1 MGAARVRGSDER
13 TKGDTEPKA
22 KNVLALTFCVNPRLV
37 RLASAKFGPKNNGV
51 APPGVLIRIMSLPPP
66 ATVSSPSPLGANE
79 PPRVP
84 WSAQVRPF
92 LWVPSLYLA
101 MGIPFNVIMG
111 GTAARMYKSLGYS
124 DGQITVALGS
134 IGVAWSLKPLWAAFL
149 DMYRTKKFFVL
160 AMEIVIAAL
169 LVGVALSLPTSGF
182 FQMSVALFWVAAF
195 ASSTQDICADGIYLT
210 ALDKPAQ
217 AKLAGVQGM
226 FWVLGKV
233 LATGVVIS
241 VLDKLRIAN
250 QWTNLHLWA
259 AVFVVCAVAMIALA
273 VYHVFMLPTGSISHR
288 PTGFSDAAADFFGTA
303 ESFFHKRAF
312 WGMIA
317 FVFLYRLGE
326 GLILMEGQ
334 LFLQSSTAQGGLG
347 LTAGQ
352 VSDIDAIWGTI
363 ASIIGG
369 LLGGAFVSRRGL
381 RSSLWLLGLCLNIP
395 HFTYVAL
402 SQVAADGHGASYALT
417 VAMVSVEKFGYGFG
431 FVGNMIYMMQQ
442 LAPGRATMTHYA
454 FATALMNL
462 MLVPTNMISGPLA
475 EWLGFSTFFVVVMF
489 ASIPSAWSAFKA
501 PFPRR
506 DDDPEQAA
514 KGLTADDPDL
524 LTESQRKVQLL
535 AGRASIYAMLNI
547 LTLLL
552 ADAKILGTLQGKAVG
567 TGLPQLLWLLGTAAL
582 KVFFAMRTFQLAHA
596 AAEEAGRGGDTV
608 YLRNARGAKITTGVC
623 GIVTLLVLAFAAR
636 MAF

>member
-1 MGAARVRGSDER
+1 
-13 TKGDTEPKA
+13 
-22 KNVLALTFCVNPRLV
+22 
-37 RLASAKFGPKNNGV
+37 
-51 APPGVLIRIMSLPPP
+51 MSLSPRTPP
-66 ATVSSPSPLGANE
+66 SSLHVAESGAQPPIAPTPSKLE
-79 PPRVP
+79 RL
-84 WSAQVRPF
+84 RPF
-92 LWVPSLYLA
+92 VWVPSLYLA

-111 GTAARMYKSLGYS
+111 GTAARMYKSLGYA

-169 LVGVALSLPTSGF
+169 LVGVALSIPTPGF
-182 FQMSVALFWVAAF
+182 FQVSVALFWVAAF

-241 VLDKLRIAN
+241 VLDKLRVAN
-250 QWTNLHLWA
+250 NWTNLHMWV
-259 AVFVVCAVAMIALA
+259 AVFVVCAAAMAVLAL
-273 VYHVFMLPTGSISHR
+273 YHVFQLPSGSIVQR
-288 PTGFSDAAADFFGTA
+288 PHSATEVVRDFLGTA

-326 GLILMEGQ
+326 GLILLEGQ

-347 LTAGQ
+347 LTPGQ
-352 VSDIDAIWGTI
+352 VSDIDAIWGTV
-363 ASIIGG
+363 ASIAGG
-369 LLGGAFVSRRGL
+369 LLGGALVARRGL
-381 RSSLWLLGLCLNIP
+381 RSTLWLLGLCLNIP

-402 SQVAADGHGASYALT
+402 SQAGAAGHGASYAFIVT
-417 VAMVSVEKFGYGFG
+417 MVSVEKFGYGFG

-489 ASIPSAWSAFKA
+489 ASVPSAWSAFKA
-501 PFPRR
+501 PFPRAA
-506 DDDPEQAA
+506 DDSAKAA
-514 KGLTADDPDL
+514 EGITADDPTVL
-524 LTESQRKVQLL
+524 GPAERAVQLL

-552 ADAKILGTLQGKAVG
+552 ADAKILGSLQGKAAG
-567 TGLPQLLWLLGTAAL
+567 TGKLQFIFLLGTTVL
-582 KVFFAMRTFQLAHA
+582 KVFLSVRTFQLAAKA
-596 AAEEAGRGGDTV
+596 AAASVSAPNAYAG
-608 YLRNARGAKITTGVC
+608 NARGAKITTGLC
-623 GIVTLLVLAFAAR
+623 GLVTLLVLAFGVR